1 MKKVAILGSTGSIGT
16 QALDVIA
23 QHPHEFEVVALAAGS
38 NSALLAEQARRFG
51 PALVGLRDADAAA
64 RLRDQLSGRASEV
77 LAGSDAAET
86 IAAESGADVVL
97 NAMTGSIGLKPTLAA
112 LKAGAQ
118 LALANKES
126 LVVGGALIAQA
137 CTRAGQVVPVDSE
150 HSALAQALASGRHRR
165 GLCSADAEDEG
176 HSEVSRLV
184 VTASG
189 GPFRGW
195 DSVQLAE
202 VTPKMALNH
211 PNFDMGRMVTTNSA
225 TMVNKALEVIEAHL
239 LFDVPLDSIEA
250 VVHPQQYIHSLV
262 EFQDG
267 STIAQAGPP
276 RMLVPIGWALSH
288 PDRLGRVDTPIDWTQ
303 AMSWE
308 FEPLDH
314 SAFPAVEMAKT
325 AAKSSATHMAVYNAA
340 NEQAVEA
347 FHRGEIPFQ
356 GILTT
361 VTDVLADHDGVPAS
375 AANLDAVIGA
385 EAWARARA
393 DELLAAMATRAAG
406 AGIR

>member
-1 MKKVAILGSTGSIGT
+1 M
-16 QALDVIA
+16 
-23 QHPHEFEVVALAAGS
+23 
-38 NSALLAEQARRFG
+38 
-51 PALVGLRDADAAA
+51 
-64 RLRDQLSGRASEV
+64 
-77 LAGSDAAET
+77 
-86 IAAESGADVVL
+86 
-97 NAMTGSIGLKPTLAA
+97 
-112 LKAGAQ
+112 
-118 LALANKES
+118 
-126 LVVGGALIAQA
+126 
-137 CTRAGQVVPVDSE
+137 
-150 HSALAQALASGRHRR
+150 
-165 GLCSADAEDEG
+165 
-176 HSEVSRLV
+176 
-184 VTASG
+184 
-189 GPFRGW
+189 
-195 DSVQLAE
+195 QLAE

-356 GILTT
+356 GILIT